1 MQRRHRRL
9 TNKHTWLLSS
19 IFMLTAMGNVGC
31 SLAGDQILPTHLENR
46 LASPN
51 ATAEDYLTAAHLYQ
65 LEAQRL
71 AAEGA
76 AYTRKAASISPL
88 EDSKGF
94 RRDALKTTGQHR
106 QKQAQDLLQLIGDYE
121 RKAEALTAQ
130 HP

>member
-1 MQRRHRRL
+1 MQRPHQRL
-9 TNKHTWLLSS
+9 TNKPIWMLSA
-19 IFMLTAMGNVGC
+19 IFLLTAMGNVGC

-71 AAEGA
+71 AAEA
-76 AYTRKAASISPL
+76 ATYTRKAASISPL

-94 RRDALKTTGQHR
+94 RRDALKTTGQQR
-106 QKQAQDLLQLIGDYE
+106 QKQAQELLQLIGDYE
-121 RKAEALTAQ
+121 RKAQALTVQ
-130 HP
+130 QP